1 VVAQNL
7 LEVPVSI
14 VVAETNQL
22 KDKIMDKNKL
32 EMLAGILGGMG
43 MIWYASNSNRMGS
56 RSPISWH
63 FTIADSLLNRTGR
76 NVGEAVAIAQQQYGD
91 NQEACQL
98 IKAAIFEL
106 GKQGSSYKMF
116 DQRPLDGDVID
127 RPRVNNRNPDLG
139 RRQDIAPFERPNRQ
153 RYKIFWDC
161 VTRHVNPQ
169 QATSPIIAQ
178 DGGFYGELLQNRFI
192 CDHNDG
198 DGKWVNCTTAAG
210 LGVQQDAAGDLSFA
224 DLMNAITHDG
234 NLTGYECVLAAM
246 PIDDRGYILPPQQ
259 GMALRKVYVAA
270 AYMDRRTATNNW
282 AAALPLIRQACAGG
296 DILDLDN
303 YMRT

>member
-1 VVAQNL
+1 MKK
-7 LEVPVSI
+7 
-14 VVAETNQL
+14 NQ
-22 KDKIMDKNKL
+22 L

-43 MIWYASNSNRMGS
+43 MIWYASTNRGGS
-56 RSPISWH
+56 MSSITWH
-63 FTIADSLLNRTGR
+63 FTIADNLLNRTGR

-91 NQEACQL
+91 DLESCQM

-161 VTRHVNPQ
+161 VTRHANPQ
-169 QATSPIIAQ
+169 QATSPVIAQ
-178 DGGFYGELLQNRFI
+178 DGGFYGELLRNTFI

-198 DGKWVNCTTAAG
+198 DAKWANCSTAAG
-210 LGVQQDAAGDLSFA
+210 LGVQQELGLLSFE
-224 DLMNAITHDG
+224 DLMNAANNAG

-246 PIDDRGYILPPQQ
+246 PVDDNGYILPPQQ

-270 AYMDRRTATNNW
+270 AYMDAATAIRNW
-282 AAALPLIRQACAGG
+282 GAALPLITQACAGG
-296 DILDLDN
+296 DILDIDN